1 MPLRKVFFK
10 NDCLTPLSR
19 LVCKV
24 VTAACGSSLGYTDSV
39 LGVCVCV
46 CVDLLCIREISRK
59 KSKDTVKNGMSEF
72 RGLFFKTVGF

>member
-10 NDCLTPLSR
+10 NDCLRPLSR

-39 LGVCVCV
+39 LCVCVCV
-46 CVDLLCIREISRK
+46 CVDLLCIREISRRK
-59 KSKDTVKNGMSEF
+59 IEDAVKNGMSEF
-72 RGLFFKTVGF
+72 RGLLFETVDF